1 LMTENRIRHL
11 PVIENKKVIGML
23 SLGDLAKETI
33 THQRLLIEQLEQF
46 IKS

>member
-1 LMTENRIRHL
+1 
-11 PVIENKKVIGML
+11 ML

-33 THQRLLIEQLEQF
+33 THQKFLIEQLEQF